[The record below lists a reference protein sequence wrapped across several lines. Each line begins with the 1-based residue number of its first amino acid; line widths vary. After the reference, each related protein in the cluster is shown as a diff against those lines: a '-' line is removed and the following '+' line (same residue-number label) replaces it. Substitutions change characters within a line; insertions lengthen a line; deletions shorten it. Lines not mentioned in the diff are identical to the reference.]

1 MGMTREDLSVMALRI
16 RVVTA
21 AFAAAAV
28 VGTTLAMSPAFAS
41 EATPTYISS
50 VDQAVAEVTQIL
62 ASGDTIGGYTWPG
75 TPDGMG
81 AVKNSDGT
89 VTVFVTHEFSASD
102 AFVGQVE
109 RSYGGFGSTI
119 TAVTYN
125 TETHS
130 VVKIEDAIKN
140 AKWYDY
146 VNGTWGDS
154 PAGPVDAPDTDVYG
168 TANHTTAINRFC
180 SATLMERGTLAF
192 DTTKRV
198 KYYVKV
204 KKNGKIVKVAK
215 YKNVPVHY
223 GYKEP
228 IFFTGEEGESES
240 RDFGLNTKT
249 GELVQLAALG
259 LGATEN
265 INIAPASATKK
276 TTVAL
281 MGEDGAATDSQLF
294 MYKGTKTTQ
303 GTWYER
309 AGLTNGLRY
318 VARVLNSGANVATDL
333 RAREVLAD
341 RTVSTIKRGFAVNGA
356 TITIADGVA
365 TITTAAAH
373 NLKVGDT
380 VTLAGFA
387 TVAFD
392 ADENIATADLQ
403 TDPNGNNT
411 VSAIASTT
419 SFQIQI
425 DGNDAGSTATSG
437 TVALPTDEIVV
448 TAAAASTAPA
458 KIALASNVVTI
469 TTATQH
475 HLRVGDQVVLAGF
488 DNVGGVSVNGTQ
500 VVTVVGSNVSFSF
513 AKTGGTDAAEATIVN
528 GTVTA
533 GHLLNEGDT
542 VNFAGVTGDALVG
555 RYTVSAVP
563 ATSSSANSPTVFR
576 VTAKGGEATSL
587 NLTGGI
593 VNKVLD
599 VEWKKVSTDIDGE
612 AQQTIAKLRGTAF
625 ARIEDGVFDPNN
637 ANVFYFITTQSD
649 SETGG
654 YQGVKTSTRDG
665 GALWKLTFVNV
676 THPELGASLELVLT
690 GAEAPANDPT
700 VAINKIDNIGIS
712 ADGQFALIQ
721 EDPGVHDQLSR
732 VLAIRFLD
740 KKLVSIAKFNNDLFN
755 PSSVN
760 TYITNDEESSGVFD
774 ATKLLR
780 SSGADTASYFF
791 FNTQIHPVTVDG
803 SGNSLGTDP
812 LKVRANALLRPDLLT
827 QTSLTITHSKHV
839 AAATTAT
846 ATVSDL
852 GALAVNDIVTIW
864 GADKTLNG
872 TYAVTAID
880 AGAKTFTYAVK
891 GTAATVDT
899 DITGRVAINTTNGV
913 DTGFDADLNYKKAV
927 IEGGA
932 LYTLK
937 IASWQT
943 LFELS

>member
-1 MGMTREDLSVMALRI
+1 MALRI
-16 RVVTA
+16 RVATA
-21 AFAAAAV
+21 SFAIAAV
-28 VGTTLAMSPAFAS
+28 VGSALAMSPAFAS

-81 AVKNSDGT
+81 AVKNADGT
-89 VTVFVTHEFSASD
+89 VTVFVNHEFSASD

-130 VVKIEDAIKN
+130 VVKVEDAIKS
-140 AKWYDY
+140 AAWYDY
-146 VNGTWGDS
+146 INGSWGDS
-154 PAGPVDAPDTDVYG
+154 PAAPVDAPDTDVYG

-180 SATLMERGTLAF
+180 SATLMERGSLAF

-198 KYYVKV
+198 KYFVKV
-204 KKNGKIVKVAK
+204 KKNGKTVKVAK
-215 YKNVPVHY
+215 YKTVKVHY

-240 RDFGLNTKT
+240 RNFGLNIKT
-249 GELVQLAALG
+249 GELVQLPALG

-294 MYKGTKTTQ
+294 MYKGSKTTT
-303 GTWYER
+303 GTWYQR

-318 VARVLNSGANVATDL
+318 VARVLNSGTNVATDL
-333 RAREVLAD
+333 RAREILAD
-341 RTVSTIKRGFAVNGA
+341 RTISSIKRGFAVNGA

-365 TITTAAAH
+365 TITTATAH
-373 NLKVGDT
+373 NLKIGDT
-380 VTLAGFA
+380 VTLAGFS
-387 TVAFD
+387 TVPFD

-411 VSAIASTT
+411 VTAVSNSTT
-419 SFQIQI
+419 FQIQI
-425 DGNDAGSTATSG
+425 DGNDAASTATSG
-437 TVALPTDEIVV
+437 TVALPADEIVV
-448 TAAAASTAPA
+448 TAVAASTLPA

-488 DNVGGVSVNGTQ
+488 DNVGGVSINGTQ
-500 VVTVVGSNVSFSF
+500 VVTVVGSNKAFSF
-513 AKTGGTDAAEATIVN
+513 AKTGADAAEASIVN

-542 VNFAGVTGDALVG
+542 VNFSGVTGDALVG
-555 RYTVSAVP
+555 RYSVSAVP

-587 NLTGGI
+587 DLTGGK

-625 ARIEDGVFDPNN
+625 ARIEDGTFDPNN

-654 YQGVKTSTRDG
+654 YEGVKTSTRDG
-665 GALWKLTFVNV
+665 GALWKLTFANV
-676 THPELGASLELVLT
+676 THPEMGATLEMVLT
-690 GAEAPANDPT
+690 GAEAPVNDPT

-712 ADGQFALIQ
+712 ANGQYALIQ

-732 VLAIRFLD
+732 VLAIRFSD

-755 PSSVN
+755 PNSVN

-774 ATKLLR
+774 ATKFLQT
-780 SSGADTASYFF
+780 SGADTASYFF

-803 SGNSLGTDP
+803 SGNSLGSDP
-812 LKVRANALLRPDLLT
+812 LKVRATALLRPDLVT
-827 QTSLTITHSKHV
+827 QESLNITHIKHV
-839 AAATTAT
+839 ASATSAI
-846 ATVSDL
+846 ATVSSL
-852 GALAVNDIVTIW
+852 GTLAVNDIVTVW

-880 AGAKTFTYAVK
+880 SGANTFTYTVK
-891 GTAATVDT
+891 STAAAVDT
-899 DITGRVAINTTNGV
+899 DITGRVAINTTYGA
-913 DTGFDADLNYKKAV
+913 DSGFDADLNFKKAV

-937 IASWQT
+937 IANWQT

>member
-1 MGMTREDLSVMALRI
+1 MTREDLSVMALRI

-28 VGTTLAMSPAFAS
+28 VGGTLAMSPAFAS

-81 AVKNSDGT
+81 AVKNADGT
-89 VTVFVTHEFSASD
+89 VTVFVNHEFSASD

-125 TETHS
+125 TSTHS
-130 VVKIEDAIKN
+130 VVKVEDAIKS
-140 AKWYDY
+140 AKWFDY
-146 VNGTWGDS
+146 INGTWGDS
-154 PAGPVDAPDTDVYG
+154 PASPVDAPDIDAYG

-192 DTTKRV
+192 DTTKRI
-198 KYYVKV
+198 KYYVNV
-204 KKNGKIVKVAK
+204 KKNGKTVKVAK
-215 YKNVPVHY
+215 YKNVAVHY

-240 RDFGLNTKT
+240 RNFGLNIKT
-249 GELVQLAALG
+249 GELAQLPALG

-265 INIAPASATKK
+265 INIAPAAATKK

-294 MYKGTKTTQ
+294 MYKGSKTTS

-318 VARVLNSGANVATDL
+318 VARVLNSGTTVATDV

-341 RTVSTIKRGFAVNGA
+341 RTVSSIKRGVAVNAA

-373 NLKVGDT
+373 NLKIGDT

-411 VSAIASTT
+411 VTAVASTT

-425 DGNDAGSTATSG
+425 DGNDAASTATSG
-437 TVALPTDEIVV
+437 TVALPADEIVV
-448 TAAAASTAPA
+448 TAAAAPTAPS

-488 DNVGGVSVNGTQ
+488 DNVGGASINGTQ
-500 VVTVVGSNVSFSF
+500 VVTVVGSNKAFSF
-513 AKTGGTDAAEATIVN
+513 AKTGTDAAEASIVN

-542 VNFAGVTGDALVG
+542 VNFTGVTDNALVG

-576 VTAKGGEATSL
+576 VTAQGSEATSL
-587 NLTGGI
+587 NLTGGT
-593 VNKVLD
+593 VNKVLN

-612 AQQTIAKLRGTAF
+612 AQQAIAKLRGTAF
-625 ARIEDGVFDPNN
+625 ARIEDGTFDPNN

-654 YQGVKTSTRDG
+654 YEGVKTLTRDG
-665 GALWKLTFVNV
+665 GALWKLTFENV

-712 ADGQFALIQ
+712 ADGQYALIQ

-755 PSSVN
+755 PDSVN

-774 ATKLLR
+774 ASKFLR

-791 FNTQIHPVTVDG
+791 FNTQIHPVSVDG

-812 LKVRANALLRPDLLT
+812 LKVRANALLRPDLLS
-827 QTSLTITHSKHV
+827 QTSLSITHSKHV

-864 GADKTLNG
+864 GANKTLNG

-880 AGAKTFTYAVK
+880 SVAKTFTYAVK
-891 GTAATVDT
+891 GTAAAVDT
-899 DITGRVAINTTNGV
+899 DITGRAAINTSYGE
-913 DTGFDADLNYKKAV
+913 DSGFDADLNFKKAI